1 MTKEA
6 ARDYL
11 QRAEALLDKLPDG
24 AEMLSLMPENRVQ
37 LQGEFDFRKFAESN
51 GSHVES
57 HLRDGYIHMYARL
70 FGLDLIT
77 VLFSEDKLYRQELDK
92 CSNL

>member
-6 ARDYL
+6 TRDYL

-24 AEMLSLMPENRVQ
+24 AEMISLTPGDRVQ

-70 FGLDLIT
+70 FGLYLVNVIS
-77 VLFSEDKLYRQELDK
+77 SEDKLYRRELDK
-92 CSNL
+92 CPNL